1 LLINIKW
8 LFCRELWEKTME
20 IKKHYKLYK
29 DGKNWCAMALA
40 VAAVS
45 AGLVLGN
52 TNVKADTPADNVP
65 VVKTTN
71 PTTGDANA
79 ELASQEKAAQAKD
92 NGNYGYLDAA
102 QVVNNNDLHVSGWQA
117 TNQAAGKDNRY
128 LVAYDST
135 TNTELGRAS
144 VTENVARP
152 DVAKAYPDVVNAKD
166 SGYQATMNN
175 LDWSKVKSVDD
186 QIHIVSRYSDAANGE
201 GNHVDNWSQPINLD
215 KGNYAYLDNFG
226 VKDNQLQ
233 VSGWNA
239 TNKALGK
246 ANHYVIL
253 YDRTAGHEITRVKVE
268 PAVRPDVAK
277 AYSQVINA
285 KDSGFNTAFS
295 LAGIDLNHELQIIS
309 RYSDAANGEGN
320 YVSYW
325 YAPKK
330 FAPANT
336 SNQGSLDSFNLSNGQ
351 LIVSGWHATDYS
363 QVENNHYLILFD
375 NTNKTQVKS
384 IKVTNVA
391 RPDVAKAYP
400 TVATAGQSGFNANF
414 GTVNLTPGHSYSLV
428 SRYST
433 LDGGNGDNGQSKTTD
448 YWFNPV
454 TLDQQASYIDS
465 FTKTDNG
472 YNVKGWM
479 VSDQSINKPNAY
491 LILLN
496 DGSEIDRV
504 HVDLTARPDVAKVYP
519 SIYNSQKSGF
529 DVNFKVDPAKANGTL
544 KVIMRFAGDDANK
557 DFSDQ
562 YSQDYPTNAGNFD
575 NIHVT
580 ASQVTLS
587 GWHASSQAANKPYE
601 WLIVLDNN
609 GQELY
614 RQEITDKGL
623 GRDDVQNVYP
633 YIEGANKSGFQVTMN
648 IPTKMQGHLVR
659 FIHRLTDDKNG
670 NGNFIDLSSNPVLVN
685 LQYNLNENGI
695 NRYILNNHINHAT
708 ITVNHVIP
716 ADTTDVYSETE
727 DGKPNMV
734 VVHETANPND
744 SIWGEIN
751 YEKAHYNNAFVH
763 AFVDGDQI
771 IEISPT
777 DHEAWGAAYPA
788 NGRAVQFEQ
797 VEVYGANNF
806 ARELVNAAYYTAYKM
821 NEYGM
826 VPSLAQ
832 ANGTGTL
839 WSHHNVTQYIA
850 NGKTDHTDPD
860 GYWANRASRYFGTSY
875 TMKDFFELVKYEY
888 SHL

>member
-1 LLINIKW
+1 
-8 LFCRELWEKTME
+8 ME

-52 TNVKADTPADNVP
+52 TNVKADTPTDNVP

-102 QVVNNNDLHVSGWQA
+102 QVVSNNDLHVSGWQA

-135 TNTELGRAS
+135 TNTELGRTS

-268 PAVRPDVAK
+268 PTVRPDVAK

-336 SNQGSLDSFNLSNGQ
+336 SNQGNLDSFNLSNGQ

-414 GTVNLTPGHSYSLV
+414 GPVNLTPGHSYSLV

-433 LDGGNGDNGQSKTTD
+433 LDGGNGDNGQSKITD

-454 TLDQQASYIDS
+454 TLDQQASYVDS

-496 DGSEIDRV
+496 DGQEIARTKV
-504 HVDLTARPDVAKVYP
+504 ELTDRPDVAKVYP

-529 DVNFKVDPAKANGTL
+529 NGEFKVNSAKANGTL
-544 KVIMRFAGDDANK
+544 KVIMRFAGDDANQNY
-557 DFSDQ
+557 SDQ

-580 ASQVTLS
+580 ASQVSLS
-587 GWHASSQAANKPYE
+587 GWHASTQAGNKPYE

-623 GRDDVQNVYP
+623 GRNDVQNVYP
-633 YIEGANKSGFQVTMN
+633 YIEGANKSGFQIVIPTQENMLHKVVKIINRLTDDPAGNGNYIDIVSGPVSILSGAQTEGRKTTTYNDNGQIVAVYNDAEVISQLPELPTGCEITAVTMMLRYAGYDVNKVQLAN
-648 IPTKMQGHLVR
+648 IMPRSNNGDYGFVGNPFSPSGWWIFPTGIAPVVDRFVGHHEIMTGASMQRIQDKLKQGHLVVAWVANV
-659 FIHRLTDDKNG
+659 NG
-670 NGNFIDLSSNPVLVN
+670 FV
-685 LQYNLNENGI
+685 
-695 NRYILNNHINHAT
+695 NHALALT
-708 ITVNHVIP
+708 GYD
-716 ADTTDVYSETE
+716 A
-727 DGKPNMV
+727 GRLF
-734 VVHETANPND
+734 
-744 SIWGEIN
+744 
-751 YEKAHYNNAFVH
+751 YNNPWTGRKESMTYGEFYQHWNADRQR
-763 AFVDGDQI
+763 A
-771 IEISPT
+771 IS
-777 DHEAWGAAYPA
+777 Y
-788 NGRAVQFEQ
+788 
-797 VEVYGANNF
+797 
-806 ARELVNAAYYTAYKM
+806 
-821 NEYGM
+821 
-826 VPSLAQ
+826 
-832 ANGTGTL
+832 
-839 WSHHNVTQYIA
+839 
-850 NGKTDHTDPD
+850 
-860 GYWANRASRYFGTSY
+860 
-875 TMKDFFELVKYEY
+875 
-888 SHL
+888 

>member
-1 LLINIKW
+1 MVSLIVIF
-8 LFCRELWEKTME
+8 LTYREITME

-52 TNVKADTPADNVP
+52 TNVKADTPTDNVP

-92 NGNYGYLDAA
+92 NGNYGYLDSA

-135 TNTELGRAS
+135 TNTELGRTS

-253 YDRTAGHEITRVKVE
+253 YDHTAGHEITRVKVE
-268 PAVRPDVAK
+268 PTVRPDVAK

-309 RYSDAANGEGN
+309 RYSDAANGDGN

-325 YAPKK
+325 YAPQK

-414 GTVNLTPGHSYSLV
+414 GTVNLISGHSYSLV

-454 TLDQQASYIDS
+454 TLDQQASYVDS
-465 FTKTDNG
+465 FTKTDKG

-496 DGSEIDRV
+496 DGQEIARTKV
-504 HVDLTARPDVAKVYP
+504 ELTDRPDVAKVYP

-529 DVNFKVDPAKANGTL
+529 NGEFKVDPTKANGNL
-544 KVIMRFAGDDANK
+544 KVIMQFAGDDANQNY
-557 DFSDQ
+557 SDQ

-587 GWHASSQAANKPYE
+587 GWHASSQTANKPYE

-623 GRDDVQNVYP
+623 GRNDVQNVYP
-633 YIEGANKSGFQVTMN
+633 YIEGANKSGFQIVIPTQENMLHKVVKIINRLTDDPAGNGNYIDIVSGPVSILSGAQTEGRKTTTYNDNGQIVAVYNDAEVISQLPELPTGCEITAVTMMLRYAGYDVNKVQLAN
-648 IPTKMQGHLVR
+648 IMPRSNNGDYGFVGNPFSPSGWWIFPTGIAPVVNRFVGHHEIMTGASMQRIQDKLKQGHLVVAWVANV
-659 FIHRLTDDKNG
+659 NG
-670 NGNFIDLSSNPVLVN
+670 FV
-685 LQYNLNENGI
+685 
-695 NRYILNNHINHAT
+695 NHALALT
-708 ITVNHVIP
+708 GYD
-716 ADTTDVYSETE
+716 ASRLF
-727 DGKPNMV
+727 
-734 VVHETANPND
+734 
-744 SIWGEIN
+744 
-751 YEKAHYNNAFVH
+751 YNNPWTGRKESMTYGEFYQHWNADKQR
-763 AFVDGDQI
+763 A
-771 IEISPT
+771 IS
-777 DHEAWGAAYPA
+777 Y
-788 NGRAVQFEQ
+788 
-797 VEVYGANNF
+797 
-806 ARELVNAAYYTAYKM
+806 
-821 NEYGM
+821 
-826 VPSLAQ
+826 
-832 ANGTGTL
+832 
-839 WSHHNVTQYIA
+839 
-850 NGKTDHTDPD
+850 
-860 GYWANRASRYFGTSY
+860 
-875 TMKDFFELVKYEY
+875 
-888 SHL
+888 

>member
-1 LLINIKW
+1 MVSLIVIF
-8 LFCRELWEKTME
+8 LTYREITME

-29 DGKNWCAMALA
+29 DGKNWCLMALT

-52 TNVKADTPADNVP
+52 TSVNADTTTTITQP
-65 VVKTTN
+65 VNTDSQSSSTTQGKTDQ
-71 PTTGDANA
+71 P
-79 ELASQEKAAQAKD
+79 KD
-92 NGNYGYLDAA
+92 NGNYGHLDSAN
-102 QVVNNNDLHVSGWQA
+102 VVNNNDLNVSGWQA

-135 TNTELGRAS
+135 TKAELGRTP
-144 VTENVARP
+144 VTKNITRS
-152 DVAKAYPDVVNAKD
+152 DVAKAYPNVENAKD
-166 SGYQATMNN
+166 SGYQTIMNN
-175 LDWSKVKSVDD
+175 LDWNKVKSVDD
-186 QIHIVSRYSDAANGE
+186 QIQIVSRYSDAANGE

-226 VKDNQLQ
+226 VKDNQLH

-268 PAVRPDVAK
+268 PTVRPDVAN

-325 YAPKK
+325 YAPQK

-375 NTNKTQVKS
+375 NTNRTQVKS

-414 GTVNLTPGHSYSLV
+414 GPVNLTPGHSYSLV

-454 TLDQQASYIDS
+454 TLDQQATYVDS

-496 DGSEIDRV
+496 DGQEIARTKV
-504 HVDLTARPDVAKVYP
+504 ELTDRPDVAKVYP

-529 DVNFKVDPAKANGTL
+529 NGEFKVDSAKANGTL

-557 DFSDQ
+557 NFSDQ

-580 ASQVTLS
+580 ASQVSLS
-587 GWHASSQAANKPYE
+587 GWHASTQVGNKPYE

-623 GRDDVQNVYP
+623 GRNDVQNVYP
-633 YIEGANKSGFQVTMN
+633 YIEGANKSGFQIVIPTQENMLHKVVKIINRLTDDPAGNGNYIDIVSGPVSILSGAQTEGRKTTTYNDNGQIVAVYNDAEVISQLPELPTGCEITAVTMMLRYAGYDVNKVQLAN
-648 IPTKMQGHLVR
+648 IMPRSNNGDYGFVGNPFSPSGWWIFPTGIAPVVDRFVGHHEIMTGASMQRIQDKLKQGHLVVAWVAN
-659 FIHRLTDDKNG
+659 ING
-670 NGNFIDLSSNPVLVN
+670 FV
-685 LQYNLNENGI
+685 
-695 NRYILNNHINHAT
+695 NHALALT
-708 ITVNHVIP
+708 GYD
-716 ADTTDVYSETE
+716 ASRLF
-727 DGKPNMV
+727 
-734 VVHETANPND
+734 
-744 SIWGEIN
+744 
-751 YEKAHYNNAFVH
+751 YNNPWTGRKESMTYGEFYQHWNADKQR
-763 AFVDGDQI
+763 A
-771 IEISPT
+771 IS
-777 DHEAWGAAYPA
+777 Y
-788 NGRAVQFEQ
+788 
-797 VEVYGANNF
+797 
-806 ARELVNAAYYTAYKM
+806 
-821 NEYGM
+821 
-826 VPSLAQ
+826 
-832 ANGTGTL
+832 
-839 WSHHNVTQYIA
+839 
-850 NGKTDHTDPD
+850 
-860 GYWANRASRYFGTSY
+860 
-875 TMKDFFELVKYEY
+875 
-888 SHL
+888 

>member
-1 LLINIKW
+1 
-8 LFCRELWEKTME
+8 ME

-52 TNVKADTPADNVP
+52 TNVKADTPTDNVP

-135 TNTELGRAS
+135 TSAELGRTS

-152 DVAKAYPDVVNAKD
+152 DIAKAYPDVVNAKD

-233 VSGWNA
+233 VTGWNA

-268 PAVRPDVAK
+268 PTIRLDVAK

-325 YAPKK
+325 YAPQK

-351 LIVSGWHATDYS
+351 LT
-363 QVENNHYLILFD
+363 
-375 NTNKTQVKS
+375 
-384 IKVTNVA
+384 VT
-391 RPDVAKAYP
+391 
-400 TVATAGQSGFNANF
+400 
-414 GTVNLTPGHSYSLV
+414 
-428 SRYST
+428 
-433 LDGGNGDNGQSKTTD
+433 
-448 YWFNPV
+448 
-454 TLDQQASYIDS
+454 
-465 FTKTDNG
+465 
-472 YNVKGWM
+472 
-479 VSDQSINKPNAY
+479 
-491 LILLN
+491 
-496 DGSEIDRV
+496 
-504 HVDLTARPDVAKVYP
+504 
-519 SIYNSQKSGF
+519 
-529 DVNFKVDPAKANGTL
+529 
-544 KVIMRFAGDDANK
+544 
-557 DFSDQ
+557 
-562 YSQDYPTNAGNFD
+562 
-575 NIHVT
+575 
-580 ASQVTLS
+580 
-587 GWHASSQAANKPYE
+587 GWHASTQAGNKPYE

-614 RQEITDKGL
+614 RQEITDKNIS
-623 GRDDVQNVYP
+623 RNDVQNVYP
-633 YIEGANKSGFQVTMN
+633 YIEGANKSGFQIVIPTQENMLHKVVKIINRLTDDPAGNGNYIDIVSGPVSILSGAQTEGRKTTTYNDNGQIVAVYNDAEVISQLPELPTGCEITAVTMMLRYAGYDVNKVQLAN
-648 IPTKMQGHLVR
+648 IMPRSNNGDYGFVDNPFSPSGWWIFPTGIAPVVDRFVGHHEIMTGASMQRIQDKLKQGHLVVAWVANV
-659 FIHRLTDDKNG
+659 NG
-670 NGNFIDLSSNPVLVN
+670 FV
-685 LQYNLNENGI
+685 
-695 NRYILNNHINHAT
+695 NHALALT
-708 ITVNHVIP
+708 GYD
-716 ADTTDVYSETE
+716 A
-727 DGKPNMV
+727 GRLF
-734 VVHETANPND
+734 
-744 SIWGEIN
+744 
-751 YEKAHYNNAFVH
+751 YNNPWTGRKESMTYGEFYQHWNADRQR
-763 AFVDGDQI
+763 A
-771 IEISPT
+771 IS
-777 DHEAWGAAYPA
+777 Y
-788 NGRAVQFEQ
+788 
-797 VEVYGANNF
+797 
-806 ARELVNAAYYTAYKM
+806 
-821 NEYGM
+821 
-826 VPSLAQ
+826 
-832 ANGTGTL
+832 
-839 WSHHNVTQYIA
+839 
-850 NGKTDHTDPD
+850 
-860 GYWANRASRYFGTSY
+860 
-875 TMKDFFELVKYEY
+875 
-888 SHL
+888 

>member
-1 LLINIKW
+1 MLINIKW
-8 LFCRELWEKTME
+8 LFCRELWEITME

-52 TNVKADTPADNVP
+52 TNVKADTPTDNVP

-102 QVVNNNDLHVSGWQA
+102 QVVSNNDLHVSGWQA

-135 TNTELGRAS
+135 TNTELGRTS

-166 SGYQATMNN
+166 SGYQATMDN

-268 PAVRPDVAK
+268 PTVRPDVAK

-336 SNQGSLDSFNLSNGQ
+336 SNQGNLDSFNLSNGQ

-414 GTVNLTPGHSYSLV
+414 GPVNLTPGHSYSLV

-433 LDGGNGDNGQSKTTD
+433 LDGGNGDNGQSKITD

-454 TLDQQASYIDS
+454 TLDQQASYVDS

-496 DGSEIDRV
+496 DGQEIARTKV
-504 HVDLTARPDVAKVYP
+504 ELTDRPDVAKVYP

-529 DVNFKVDPAKANGTL
+529 NGEFKVDPTKVNGTL

-557 DFSDQ
+557 NFSDQ

-580 ASQVTLS
+580 ASQVSLS
-587 GWHASSQAANKPYE
+587 GWHASTQAGNKPYE

-623 GRDDVQNVYP
+623 GRNDVQNVYP
-633 YIEGANKSGFQVTMN
+633 YIEGANKSGFQIVIPTQENMLHKVVKIINRLTDDSAGNGNYIDIVSGPVSILSGAQTEGRKTTTYNDNGQIVAVYNDAEVISQLPELPTGCEITAVTMMLRYAGYDVNKVQLAN
-648 IPTKMQGHLVR
+648 IMPRSNNGDYGFVGNPFSPSGWWIFPTGIAPVVDRFVGHHEIMTGASMQRIQDKLKQGHLVVAWVANV
-659 FIHRLTDDKNG
+659 NG
-670 NGNFIDLSSNPVLVN
+670 FV
-685 LQYNLNENGI
+685 
-695 NRYILNNHINHAT
+695 NHALALT
-708 ITVNHVIP
+708 GYD
-716 ADTTDVYSETE
+716 A
-727 DGKPNMV
+727 GRLF
-734 VVHETANPND
+734 
-744 SIWGEIN
+744 
-751 YEKAHYNNAFVH
+751 YNNPWTGRKESMTYGEFYQHWNADRQR
-763 AFVDGDQI
+763 A
-771 IEISPT
+771 IS
-777 DHEAWGAAYPA
+777 Y
-788 NGRAVQFEQ
+788 
-797 VEVYGANNF
+797 
-806 ARELVNAAYYTAYKM
+806 
-821 NEYGM
+821 
-826 VPSLAQ
+826 
-832 ANGTGTL
+832 
-839 WSHHNVTQYIA
+839 
-850 NGKTDHTDPD
+850 
-860 GYWANRASRYFGTSY
+860 
-875 TMKDFFELVKYEY
+875 
-888 SHL
+888 

>member
-1 LLINIKW
+1 
-8 LFCRELWEKTME
+8 ME

-52 TNVKADTPADNVP
+52 TNVKADTPTDNVP

-71 PTTGDANA
+71 PTTEDVNA
-79 ELASQEKAAQAKD
+79 ELANQEKAAQAKD
-92 NGNYGYLDAA
+92 NGNYGYLDVA

-135 TNTELGRAS
+135 TNTELGRTS

-166 SGYQATMNN
+166 SGYQATMSN

-325 YAPKK
+325 YAPQK

-391 RPDVAKAYP
+391 RPDVVKAYP

-414 GTVNLTPGHSYSLV
+414 GTVNLIPGHSYSLV

-454 TLDQQASYIDS
+454 TLDQQASYVDS
-465 FTKTDNG
+465 FTKTDKG

-496 DGSEIDRV
+496 DGQEIARTKV
-504 HVDLTARPDVAKVYP
+504 ELTDRPDVAKVYP

-529 DVNFKVDPAKANGTL
+529 NGEFMVDPAKANGTL
-544 KVIMRFAGDDANK
+544 KVIMRFAGDDANHNY
-557 DFSDQ
+557 SDQ

-575 NIHVT
+575 NVHVT
-580 ASQVTLS
+580 ASQVSLS
-587 GWHASSQAANKPYE
+587 GWHASTQAGNKPYE

-614 RQEITDKGL
+614 RQQITDKNIT
-623 GRDDVQNVYP
+623 RNDVQNVYP
-633 YIEGANKSGFQVTMN
+633 YIEGANKSGFQIVIPTQENMLHKVVKIINRLTDDPAGNGNYIDIVSGPVSILSGAQTEGRKTTTYNDKGQIVAVYNDAEVISQLPELPTGCEITAVTMMLRYAGYN
-648 IPTKMQGHLVR
+648 VNKIQLANEMPRSNNGDYGFVGNPFSPSGWWIFPTGIAPVVNKYVGHSDIMTGASMERIKDKLNQGHLVVAWVANV
-659 FIHRLTDDKNG
+659 NG
-670 NGNFIDLSSNPVLVN
+670 FV
-685 LQYNLNENGI
+685 
-695 NRYILNNHINHAT
+695 NHALALT
-708 ITVNHVIP
+708 GYD
-716 ADTTDVYSETE
+716 ASRLF
-727 DGKPNMV
+727 
-734 VVHETANPND
+734 
-744 SIWGEIN
+744 
-751 YEKAHYNNAFVH
+751 YNNPWTGRKESMTYGEFYQHWNADKQR
-763 AFVDGDQI
+763 A
-771 IEISPT
+771 IS
-777 DHEAWGAAYPA
+777 Y
-788 NGRAVQFEQ
+788 
-797 VEVYGANNF
+797 
-806 ARELVNAAYYTAYKM
+806 
-821 NEYGM
+821 
-826 VPSLAQ
+826 
-832 ANGTGTL
+832 
-839 WSHHNVTQYIA
+839 
-850 NGKTDHTDPD
+850 
-860 GYWANRASRYFGTSY
+860 
-875 TMKDFFELVKYEY
+875 
-888 SHL
+888 

>member
-1 LLINIKW
+1 
-8 LFCRELWEKTME
+8 ME

-52 TNVKADTPADNVP
+52 TNVKADTPTDNVP

-135 TNTELGRAS
+135 TNTELGRTS
-144 VTENVARP
+144 ITENVARP

-253 YDRTAGHEITRVKVE
+253 YDRTTGHEITRVKVE
-268 PAVRPDVAK
+268 PTVRPDVAK

-325 YAPKK
+325 YAPQK

-336 SNQGSLDSFNLSNGQ
+336 SNQGSLDSFNLSNSQ

-414 GTVNLTPGHSYSLV
+414 GPVKLTPGHSYSLV

-454 TLDQQASYIDS
+454 TLDQQASYVDS

-496 DGSEIDRV
+496 DGQEIARTKV
-504 HVDLTARPDVAKVYP
+504 ELTDRPDVAKVYP

-529 DVNFKVDPAKANGTL
+529 NGEFKVDPAKANGTL
-544 KVIMRFAGDDANK
+544 KVIMRFAGDDANHNY
-557 DFSDQ
+557 SDQ

-575 NIHVT
+575 NVHVT

-623 GRDDVQNVYP
+623 GRSDVQNVYP
-633 YIEGANKSGFQVTMN
+633 YIEGANKSGFQIVIPTQENMLHKVVKIINRLTDDSAGDGNYIDIVSGPVSILSGAQTEGRKTTTYNDNGQIVAVYNDAEVISQLPELPTGCEITAVTMMLRYAGYDVNKVQLAN
-648 IPTKMQGHLVR
+648 IMPRSNNGDYGFVGNPFSPSGWWIFPTGIAPVVDRFVGHHEIMTGASMQRIQDKLKQGHLVVAWVANV
-659 FIHRLTDDKNG
+659 NG
-670 NGNFIDLSSNPVLVN
+670 FV
-685 LQYNLNENGI
+685 
-695 NRYILNNHINHAT
+695 NHALALT
-708 ITVNHVIP
+708 GYD
-716 ADTTDVYSETE
+716 ASRLF
-727 DGKPNMV
+727 
-734 VVHETANPND
+734 
-744 SIWGEIN
+744 
-751 YEKAHYNNAFVH
+751 YNNPWTGRKESMTYGEFYQHWNADKQR
-763 AFVDGDQI
+763 A
-771 IEISPT
+771 IS
-777 DHEAWGAAYPA
+777 Y
-788 NGRAVQFEQ
+788 
-797 VEVYGANNF
+797 
-806 ARELVNAAYYTAYKM
+806 
-821 NEYGM
+821 
-826 VPSLAQ
+826 
-832 ANGTGTL
+832 
-839 WSHHNVTQYIA
+839 
-850 NGKTDHTDPD
+850 
-860 GYWANRASRYFGTSY
+860 
-875 TMKDFFELVKYEY
+875 
-888 SHL
+888 

>member
-1 LLINIKW
+1 
-8 LFCRELWEKTME
+8 ME

-52 TNVKADTPADNVP
+52 TNVKADTPTDNVP

-135 TNTELGRAS
+135 TNTELGRTS

-175 LDWSKVKSVDD
+175 LDWSKVKTVDD

-215 KGNYAYLDNFG
+215 RENYAYLDNFG

-268 PAVRPDVAK
+268 PTVRPDVAK

-309 RYSDAANGEGN
+309 RYSDAATGEGN

-336 SNQGSLDSFNLSNGQ
+336 SNQGNLDSFNLSNGQ

-414 GTVNLTPGHSYSLV
+414 GPVNLTPGHSYSLV

-454 TLDQQASYIDS
+454 TLDQQASYVDS

-479 VSDQSINKPNAY
+479 ISDQSINKPNAY

-496 DGSEIDRV
+496 DGQEIARTKV
-504 HVDLTARPDVAKVYP
+504 ELTDRPDVAKVYP

-529 DVNFKVDPAKANGTL
+529 NGEFKVDPAKANGTL

-557 DFSDQ
+557 NFSDQ

-580 ASQVTLS
+580 ASQVSLS
-587 GWHASSQAANKPYE
+587 GWHASTQAGNKPYE

-614 RQEITDKGL
+614 RQEITDKNIS
-623 GRDDVQNVYP
+623 RNDVQNVYP
-633 YIEGANKSGFQVTMN
+633 YIEGANKSGFQIVIPTQENMLHKVVKIINRLTDDPAGNGNYIDIVSGPVSILSGAQTEGRKTTTYNDNGQIVAVYNDAEVISQLPELPTGCEITAVTMMLRYAGYDVNKVQLAN
-648 IPTKMQGHLVR
+648 IMPRSNNGDYGFVGNPFSPSGWWIFPTGIAPVVDRFVGHHEIMTGASMQRIQDKLKQGHLVVAWVANV
-659 FIHRLTDDKNG
+659 NG
-670 NGNFIDLSSNPVLVN
+670 FV
-685 LQYNLNENGI
+685 
-695 NRYILNNHINHAT
+695 NHALALT
-708 ITVNHVIP
+708 GYDAGRLFYNNPWTGRKESM
-716 ADTTDVYSETE
+716 TYSEFYQ
-727 DGKPNMV
+727 
-734 VVHETANPND
+734 H
-744 SIWGEIN
+744 W
-751 YEKAHYNNAFVH
+751 NADRQR
-763 AFVDGDQI
+763 A
-771 IEISPT
+771 IS
-777 DHEAWGAAYPA
+777 Y
-788 NGRAVQFEQ
+788 
-797 VEVYGANNF
+797 
-806 ARELVNAAYYTAYKM
+806 
-821 NEYGM
+821 
-826 VPSLAQ
+826 
-832 ANGTGTL
+832 
-839 WSHHNVTQYIA
+839 
-850 NGKTDHTDPD
+850 
-860 GYWANRASRYFGTSY
+860 
-875 TMKDFFELVKYEY
+875 
-888 SHL
+888 

>member
-1 LLINIKW
+1 MVSLIVIF
-8 LFCRELWEKTME
+8 LTYREITME

-52 TNVKADTPADNVP
+52 TNVKADTPTDNVP

-135 TNTELGRAS
+135 TSAELGRTS

-152 DVAKAYPDVVNAKD
+152 DIAKAYPDVVNAKD

-233 VSGWNA
+233 VTGWNA

-268 PAVRPDVAK
+268 PTIRLDVAK

-325 YAPKK
+325 YAPQK

-351 LIVSGWHATDYS
+351 LTVTGWHATDYS

-391 RPDVAKAYP
+391 RPDVARAYP

-414 GTVNLTPGHSYSLV
+414 GPVNLIPGHSYSLV

-454 TLDQQASYIDS
+454 TLDQQATYVDS
-465 FTKTDNG
+465 FTKTDKG

-496 DGSEIDRV
+496 DGQEIARTKV
-504 HVDLTARPDVAKVYP
+504 ELTDRPDVAKVYP

-529 DVNFKVDPAKANGTL
+529 NGEFKVDSAKANGTL

-557 DFSDQ
+557 NFSDQ

-580 ASQVTLS
+580 ASQVSLS
-587 GWHASSQAANKPYE
+587 GWHASTQAGNKPYE

-614 RQEITDKGL
+614 RQEITDKNIS
-623 GRDDVQNVYP
+623 RNDVQNVYP
-633 YIEGANKSGFQVTMN
+633 YIEGANKSGFQIVIPTQENMLHKVVKIINRLTDDPAGNGNYIDIVSGPVSILSGAQTEGRKTTTYNDNGQIVAVYNDAEVISQLPELPTGCEITAVTMMLRYAGYDVNKVQLAN
-648 IPTKMQGHLVR
+648 IMPRSNNGDYGFVGNPFSPSGWWIFPTGIAPVVDRFVGHHEIMTGASMQRIQDKLKQGHLVVAWVANV
-659 FIHRLTDDKNG
+659 NG
-670 NGNFIDLSSNPVLVN
+670 FV
-685 LQYNLNENGI
+685 
-695 NRYILNNHINHAT
+695 NHALALT
-708 ITVNHVIP
+708 GYD
-716 ADTTDVYSETE
+716 A
-727 DGKPNMV
+727 GRLF
-734 VVHETANPND
+734 
-744 SIWGEIN
+744 
-751 YEKAHYNNAFVH
+751 YNNPWTGRKESMTYGEFYQHWNADRQR
-763 AFVDGDQI
+763 A
-771 IEISPT
+771 IS
-777 DHEAWGAAYPA
+777 Y
-788 NGRAVQFEQ
+788 
-797 VEVYGANNF
+797 
-806 ARELVNAAYYTAYKM
+806 
-821 NEYGM
+821 
-826 VPSLAQ
+826 
-832 ANGTGTL
+832 
-839 WSHHNVTQYIA
+839 
-850 NGKTDHTDPD
+850 
-860 GYWANRASRYFGTSY
+860 
-875 TMKDFFELVKYEY
+875 
-888 SHL
+888 

>member
-1 LLINIKW
+1 
-8 LFCRELWEKTME
+8 ME

-52 TNVKADTPADNVP
+52 TNVKADTLADNVP

-79 ELASQEKAAQAKD
+79 ELASQEKTAQAKD

-135 TNTELGRAS
+135 TSAELGRTS

-268 PAVRPDVAK
+268 PTVRPDVAK

-325 YAPKK
+325 YAPQK

-336 SNQGSLDSFNLSNGQ
+336 SNQGNLDSFNLSNGQ

-391 RPDVAKAYP
+391 RPDVARAYP

-414 GTVNLTPGHSYSLV
+414 GPVNLIPGHSYSLV

-454 TLDQQASYIDS
+454 TLDQQATYVDS
-465 FTKTDNG
+465 FTKTDKG

-496 DGSEIDRV
+496 DGQEIARTKV
-504 HVDLTARPDVAKVYP
+504 ELTDRPDVAKVYP

-529 DVNFKVDPAKANGTL
+529 NGEFKVDSAKANGTL

-557 DFSDQ
+557 NFSDQ

-580 ASQVTLS
+580 ASQVSLS
-587 GWHASSQAANKPYE
+587 GWHASTQAGNKPYE

-614 RQEITDKGL
+614 RQEITDKNIS
-623 GRDDVQNVYP
+623 RNDVQNVYP
-633 YIEGANKSGFQVTMN
+633 YIEGANKSGFQIVIPTQENMLHKVVKIINRLTDDPAGNGNYIDIVSGPVSILSGAQTEGRKTTTYNDNGQIVAVYNDAEVISQLPELPTGCEITAVTMMLRYAGYDVNKVQLAN
-648 IPTKMQGHLVR
+648 IMPRSNNGDYGFVGNPFSPSGWWIFPTGIAPVVDRFVGHHEIMTGASMQRIQDKLKQGHLVVAWVANV
-659 FIHRLTDDKNG
+659 NG
-670 NGNFIDLSSNPVLVN
+670 FV
-685 LQYNLNENGI
+685 
-695 NRYILNNHINHAT
+695 NHALALT
-708 ITVNHVIP
+708 GYD
-716 ADTTDVYSETE
+716 A
-727 DGKPNMV
+727 GRLF
-734 VVHETANPND
+734 
-744 SIWGEIN
+744 
-751 YEKAHYNNAFVH
+751 YNNPWTGRKESMTYGEFYQHWNADRQR
-763 AFVDGDQI
+763 A
-771 IEISPT
+771 IS
-777 DHEAWGAAYPA
+777 Y
-788 NGRAVQFEQ
+788 
-797 VEVYGANNF
+797 
-806 ARELVNAAYYTAYKM
+806 
-821 NEYGM
+821 
-826 VPSLAQ
+826 
-832 ANGTGTL
+832 
-839 WSHHNVTQYIA
+839 
-850 NGKTDHTDPD
+850 
-860 GYWANRASRYFGTSY
+860 
-875 TMKDFFELVKYEY
+875 
-888 SHL
+888 

>member
-1 LLINIKW
+1 
-8 LFCRELWEKTME
+8 ME

-52 TNVKADTPADNVP
+52 TNVKADTVDATAP
-65 VVKTTN
+65 VAQLTALTTESSQEN
-71 PTTGDANA
+71 LAN
-79 ELASQEKAAQAKD
+79 QEKAAQAKD

-135 TNTELGRAS
+135 TNTELGRTQ

-166 SGYQATMNN
+166 SGYQATMNS

-186 QIHIVSRYSDAANGE
+186 QIHVVSRYSDAVNGE
-201 GNHVDNWSQPINLD
+201 GDHVDNWSQPINLD
-215 KGNYAYLDNFG
+215 KGNYAYLDNFD

-246 ANHYVIL
+246 TNHYVIL

-268 PAVRPDVAK
+268 PTARPDVAK

-285 KDSGFNTAFS
+285 KDSGFSTAFS
-295 LAGIDLNHELQIIS
+295 LAGIDLTHELQIIS

-351 LIVSGWHATDYS
+351 LTVTGWHATDYS
-363 QVENNHYLILFD
+363 QIENNHYLILFD

-391 RPDVAKAYP
+391 RPDVAKVYP

-428 SRYST
+428 SRYSS
-433 LDGGNGDNGQSKTTD
+433 LDSGNGDNGQSKTTD

-454 TLDQQASYIDS
+454 TLDQQASYVDS
-465 FTKTDNG
+465 FTKTNNG

-504 HVDLTARPDVAKVYP
+504 HVDLTDRLDVAKVYP

-544 KVIMRFAGDDANK
+544 KVIMRFAGDDANQNY
-557 DFSDQ
+557 SDQ
-562 YSQDYPTNAGNFD
+562 YSQDYPTNAGSFD

-580 ASQVTLS
+580 ANQVSLS

-614 RQEITDKGL
+614 RQEITNKGL
-623 GRDDVQNVYP
+623 GRNDVQNVYP
-633 YIEGANKSGFQVTMN
+633 YIEGANKSGFQIVIPTQENMLHKVVKIINRLTDDPAGNGNYIDIVSGPVSILSGVQSEGRKTTTYNDNGQIVAVYNDAEVISQLPELPTGCEITAVTMMLQYAGYNVNKVQLAN
-648 IPTKMQGHLVR
+648 IMPRSNNGDYGFVGNPFSPSGWWIFPTGIAPVVDRFVGHHEIMTGASMQRIQDKLKQGHLVVAWVANV
-659 FIHRLTDDKNG
+659 NG
-670 NGNFIDLSSNPVLVN
+670 FV
-685 LQYNLNENGI
+685 
-695 NRYILNNHINHAT
+695 NHALALT
-708 ITVNHVIP
+708 GYD
-716 ADTTDVYSETE
+716 A
-727 DGKPNMV
+727 GRLF
-734 VVHETANPND
+734 
-744 SIWGEIN
+744 
-751 YEKAHYNNAFVH
+751 YNNPWTGRKESMTYGEFYQHWNADKQR
-763 AFVDGDQI
+763 A
-771 IEISPT
+771 IS
-777 DHEAWGAAYPA
+777 Y
-788 NGRAVQFEQ
+788 
-797 VEVYGANNF
+797 
-806 ARELVNAAYYTAYKM
+806 
-821 NEYGM
+821 
-826 VPSLAQ
+826 
-832 ANGTGTL
+832 
-839 WSHHNVTQYIA
+839 
-850 NGKTDHTDPD
+850 
-860 GYWANRASRYFGTSY
+860 
-875 TMKDFFELVKYEY
+875 
-888 SHL
+888 

>member
-1 LLINIKW
+1 
-8 LFCRELWEKTME
+8 ME

-40 VAAVS
+40 VTAVS

-52 TNVKADTPADNVP
+52 TNVKADTPTDNVP

-102 QVVNNNDLHVSGWQA
+102 QVVNNNDLQVSGWQA

-135 TNTELGRAS
+135 TNTELGRTP

-152 DVAKAYPDVVNAKD
+152 DVAKAYPEVVNVKD

-215 KGNYAYLDNFG
+215 KGNYAYLDSFG

-246 ANHYVIL
+246 KYHYVIL
-253 YDRTAGHEITRVKVE
+253 YDRTAGHEITRTKIE
-268 PAVRPDVAK
+268 PIARPDVARG
-277 AYSQVINA
+277 YSQVINA
-285 KDSGFNTAFS
+285 KNSGFNTAFS

-309 RYSDAANGEGN
+309 RYSDDANGEGN

-330 FAPANT
+330 LAPANT
-336 SNQGSLDSFNLSNGQ
+336 SNQGSLDSFNISNGQ
-351 LIVSGWHATDYS
+351 LTVTGWHATDYS

-384 IKVTNVA
+384 IKITNVA

-414 GTVNLTPGHSYSLV
+414 GTVNLTPGHNYSIV

-448 YWFNPV
+448 YWFAPV
-454 TLDQQASYIDS
+454 TLNQQASYVDS

-496 DGSEIDRV
+496 DGQEIARTKV
-504 HVDLTARPDVAKVYP
+504 ELTDRPDVAKVYP

-529 DVNFKVDPAKANGTL
+529 NGEFKVDPAKANGTL

-557 DFSDQ
+557 NFSDQ

-580 ASQVTLS
+580 ASQVSLS
-587 GWHASSQAANKPYE
+587 GWHASTQAGNKPYE

-614 RQEITDKGL
+614 RQEITGKGL
-623 GRDDVQNVYP
+623 GRNDIQNVYP
-633 YIEGANKSGFQVTMN
+633 YIEGANKSGFQIVIPTQENMLHKVVKIINRLTDDPAGNGNYIDIVSRPISILSGAQTEGRKTTIYNDNGQIVAVYNDAEVISQLPELPTGCEITAVTMMLRYAGYDVNKVQLAN
-648 IPTKMQGHLVR
+648 IMPRSNNGDYGFVGNPFSLSGWWIFPTGIAPVVDRFVGHHEIMTGTSMQRIQDKLKQGHLVVAWVANV
-659 FIHRLTDDKNG
+659 NG
-670 NGNFIDLSSNPVLVN
+670 FV
-685 LQYNLNENGI
+685 
-695 NRYILNNHINHAT
+695 NHALALT
-708 ITVNHVIP
+708 GYD
-716 ADTTDVYSETE
+716 ASRLF
-727 DGKPNMV
+727 
-734 VVHETANPND
+734 
-744 SIWGEIN
+744 
-751 YEKAHYNNAFVH
+751 YNNPWTGRKESMTYGEFYQHWNADRQR
-763 AFVDGDQI
+763 A
-771 IEISPT
+771 IS
-777 DHEAWGAAYPA
+777 Y
-788 NGRAVQFEQ
+788 
-797 VEVYGANNF
+797 
-806 ARELVNAAYYTAYKM
+806 
-821 NEYGM
+821 
-826 VPSLAQ
+826 
-832 ANGTGTL
+832 
-839 WSHHNVTQYIA
+839 
-850 NGKTDHTDPD
+850 
-860 GYWANRASRYFGTSY
+860 
-875 TMKDFFELVKYEY
+875 
-888 SHL
+888 

>member
-1 LLINIKW
+1 MLINIKW
-8 LFCRELWEKTME
+8 LFCRELWEITME

-52 TNVKADTPADNVP
+52 TNVKADTLADNVP

-79 ELASQEKAAQAKD
+79 ELASQEKTAQAKD

-135 TNTELGRAS
+135 TSAELGRTS

-268 PAVRPDVAK
+268 PTVRPDVAK

-325 YAPKK
+325 YAPQK

-336 SNQGSLDSFNLSNGQ
+336 SNQGNLDSFNLSNGQ

-414 GTVNLTPGHSYSLV
+414 GPVNLIPGHSYSLV

-454 TLDQQASYIDS
+454 TLDQQATYVDS
-465 FTKTDNG
+465 FTKTDKG

-496 DGSEIDRV
+496 DGQEIARTKV
-504 HVDLTARPDVAKVYP
+504 ELTDRPDVAKVYP

-529 DVNFKVDPAKANGTL
+529 NGEFKVDPAKANGTL

-557 DFSDQ
+557 NFSDQ

-623 GRDDVQNVYP
+623 GRNDVQNVYP
-633 YIEGANKSGFQVTMN
+633 YIEGANKSGFQIVIPTQENMLHKVVKIINRLTDDPAGNGNYIDIVSGPVSILSGAQTEGRKTTTYNDNGQIVAVYNDAEVISQLPELPTGCEITAVTMMLRYAGYDVNKVQLAN
-648 IPTKMQGHLVR
+648 IMPRSNNGDYGFVGNPFSPSGWWIFPTGIAPVVDRFVGHHEIMTGASMQRIQDKLKQGHLVVAWVANV
-659 FIHRLTDDKNG
+659 NG
-670 NGNFIDLSSNPVLVN
+670 FV
-685 LQYNLNENGI
+685 
-695 NRYILNNHINHAT
+695 NHALALT
-708 ITVNHVIP
+708 GYD
-716 ADTTDVYSETE
+716 A
-727 DGKPNMV
+727 GRLF
-734 VVHETANPND
+734 
-744 SIWGEIN
+744 
-751 YEKAHYNNAFVH
+751 YNNPWTGRKESMTYGEFYQHWNADRQR
-763 AFVDGDQI
+763 A
-771 IEISPT
+771 IS
-777 DHEAWGAAYPA
+777 Y
-788 NGRAVQFEQ
+788 
-797 VEVYGANNF
+797 
-806 ARELVNAAYYTAYKM
+806 
-821 NEYGM
+821 
-826 VPSLAQ
+826 
-832 ANGTGTL
+832 
-839 WSHHNVTQYIA
+839 
-850 NGKTDHTDPD
+850 
-860 GYWANRASRYFGTSY
+860 
-875 TMKDFFELVKYEY
+875 
-888 SHL
+888 

>member
-1 LLINIKW
+1 
-8 LFCRELWEKTME
+8 ME

-52 TNVKADTPADNVP
+52 TNVKADTPTDNVP

-135 TNTELGRAS
+135 TNTELGRTS

-166 SGYQATMNN
+166 SGYQATMDN

-268 PAVRPDVAK
+268 PTVRPDVAK

-325 YAPKK
+325 YAPQK

-414 GTVNLTPGHSYSLV
+414 GPVNLTPGHSYSLV

-433 LDGGNGDNGQSKTTD
+433 LDGGNGDNGQSKITD

-454 TLDQQASYIDS
+454 TLDQQASYVDS

-496 DGSEIDRV
+496 DGQEIARTKV
-504 HVDLTARPDVAKVYP
+504 ELTDRPDVAKVYP

-529 DVNFKVDPAKANGTL
+529 NGEFKVDPTKVNGTL

-557 DFSDQ
+557 NFSDQ

-580 ASQVTLS
+580 ASQVSLS
-587 GWHASSQAANKPYE
+587 GWHASTQAGNKPYE

-623 GRDDVQNVYP
+623 GRNDVQNVYP
-633 YIEGANKSGFQVTMN
+633 YIEGANKSGFQIVIPTQENMLHKVVKIINRLTDDSAGNGNYIDIVSGPVSILSGAQTEGRKTTTYNDNGQIVAVYNDAEVISQLPELPTGCEITAVTMMLRYAGYDVNKVQLAN
-648 IPTKMQGHLVR
+648 IMPRSNNGDYGFVGNPFSPSGWWIFPTGIAPVVDRFVGHHEIMTGASMQRIQDKLKQGHLVVAWVANV
-659 FIHRLTDDKNG
+659 NG
-670 NGNFIDLSSNPVLVN
+670 FV
-685 LQYNLNENGI
+685 
-695 NRYILNNHINHAT
+695 NHALALT
-708 ITVNHVIP
+708 GYD
-716 ADTTDVYSETE
+716 A
-727 DGKPNMV
+727 GRLF
-734 VVHETANPND
+734 
-744 SIWGEIN
+744 
-751 YEKAHYNNAFVH
+751 YNNPWTGRKESMTYGEFYQHWNADRQR
-763 AFVDGDQI
+763 A
-771 IEISPT
+771 IS
-777 DHEAWGAAYPA
+777 Y
-788 NGRAVQFEQ
+788 
-797 VEVYGANNF
+797 
-806 ARELVNAAYYTAYKM
+806 
-821 NEYGM
+821 
-826 VPSLAQ
+826 
-832 ANGTGTL
+832 
-839 WSHHNVTQYIA
+839 
-850 NGKTDHTDPD
+850 
-860 GYWANRASRYFGTSY
+860 
-875 TMKDFFELVKYEY
+875 
-888 SHL
+888 

>member
-1 LLINIKW
+1 
-8 LFCRELWEKTME
+8 ME

-102 QVVNNNDLHVSGWQA
+102 QVLNNNDSHVSGWQA

-135 TNTELGRAS
+135 TNTELGRTS

-268 PAVRPDVAK
+268 PTVRPDVAK

-309 RYSDAANGEGN
+309 RYSDAANDEGN

-330 FAPANT
+330 FASANT
-336 SNQGSLDSFNLSNGQ
+336 SNQGNLDSFNLSNGQ

-375 NTNKTQVKS
+375 NTNK
-384 IKVTNVA
+384 
-391 RPDVAKAYP
+391 
-400 TVATAGQSGFNANF
+400 
-414 GTVNLTPGHSYSLV
+414 
-428 SRYST
+428 
-433 LDGGNGDNGQSKTTD
+433 
-448 YWFNPV
+448 
-454 TLDQQASYIDS
+454 
-465 FTKTDNG
+465 
-472 YNVKGWM
+472 
-479 VSDQSINKPNAY
+479 
-491 LILLN
+491 
-496 DGSEIDRV
+496 
-504 HVDLTARPDVAKVYP
+504 
-519 SIYNSQKSGF
+519 
-529 DVNFKVDPAKANGTL
+529 
-544 KVIMRFAGDDANK
+544 
-557 DFSDQ
+557 
-562 YSQDYPTNAGNFD
+562 
-575 NIHVT
+575 
-580 ASQVTLS
+580 
-587 GWHASSQAANKPYE
+587 
-601 WLIVLDNN
+601 
-609 GQELY
+609 
-614 RQEITDKGL
+614 
-623 GRDDVQNVYP
+623 
-633 YIEGANKSGFQVTMN
+633 
-648 IPTKMQGHLVR
+648 
-659 FIHRLTDDKNG
+659 
-670 NGNFIDLSSNPVLVN
+670 
-685 LQYNLNENGI
+685 
-695 NRYILNNHINHAT
+695 
-708 ITVNHVIP
+708 
-716 ADTTDVYSETE
+716 
-727 DGKPNMV
+727 
-734 VVHETANPND
+734 
-744 SIWGEIN
+744 
-751 YEKAHYNNAFVH
+751 
-763 AFVDGDQI
+763 
-771 IEISPT
+771 
-777 DHEAWGAAYPA
+777 
-788 NGRAVQFEQ
+788 
-797 VEVYGANNF
+797 
-806 ARELVNAAYYTAYKM
+806 
-821 NEYGM
+821 
-826 VPSLAQ
+826 
-832 ANGTGTL
+832 
-839 WSHHNVTQYIA
+839 
-850 NGKTDHTDPD
+850 
-860 GYWANRASRYFGTSY
+860 
-875 TMKDFFELVKYEY
+875 
-888 SHL
+888 

>member
-1 LLINIKW
+1 
-8 LFCRELWEKTME
+8 ME

-40 VAAVS
+40 VTAVS
-45 AGLVLGN
+45 AGLVLEN
-52 TNVKADTPADNVP
+52 TNVKADTPTDNVP

-117 TNQAAGKDNRY
+117 TNQAAGKENRY

-135 TNTELGRAS
+135 TNTELGRTS
-144 VTENVARP
+144 ITENVARP

-226 VKDNQLQ
+226 VKDNQLH

-268 PAVRPDVAK
+268 PTVRPDVAN

-325 YAPKK
+325 YAPQK

-375 NTNKTQVKS
+375 NTNRTQVKS

-414 GTVNLTPGHSYSLV
+414 GPVNLTPGHSYSLV

-454 TLDQQASYIDS
+454 TLDQQATYVDS

-496 DGSEIDRV
+496 DGQEIARTKV
-504 HVDLTARPDVAKVYP
+504 ELTDRPDVAKVYP

-529 DVNFKVDPAKANGTL
+529 NGEFKVDSAKANGTL

-557 DFSDQ
+557 NFSDQ

-580 ASQVTLS
+580 ASQVSLS
-587 GWHASSQAANKPYE
+587 GWHASTQVGNKPYE

-623 GRDDVQNVYP
+623 GRNDVQNVYP
-633 YIEGANKSGFQVTMN
+633 YIEGANKSGFQIVIPTQENMLHKVVKIINRLTDDPAGNGNYIDIVSGPVSILSGAQTEGRKTTTYNDNGQIVAVYNDAEVISQLPELPTGCEITAVTMMLRYAGYDVNKVQLAN
-648 IPTKMQGHLVR
+648 IMPRSNNGDYGFVGNPFSPSGWWIFPTGIAPVVDRFVGHHEIMTGASMQRIQDKLKQGHLVVAWVAN
-659 FIHRLTDDKNG
+659 ING
-670 NGNFIDLSSNPVLVN
+670 FV
-685 LQYNLNENGI
+685 
-695 NRYILNNHINHAT
+695 NHALALT
-708 ITVNHVIP
+708 GYD
-716 ADTTDVYSETE
+716 ASRLF
-727 DGKPNMV
+727 
-734 VVHETANPND
+734 
-744 SIWGEIN
+744 
-751 YEKAHYNNAFVH
+751 YNNPWTGRKESMTYGEFYQHWNADKQR
-763 AFVDGDQI
+763 A
-771 IEISPT
+771 IS
-777 DHEAWGAAYPA
+777 Y
-788 NGRAVQFEQ
+788 
-797 VEVYGANNF
+797 
-806 ARELVNAAYYTAYKM
+806 
-821 NEYGM
+821 
-826 VPSLAQ
+826 
-832 ANGTGTL
+832 
-839 WSHHNVTQYIA
+839 
-850 NGKTDHTDPD
+850 
-860 GYWANRASRYFGTSY
+860 
-875 TMKDFFELVKYEY
+875 
-888 SHL
+888 

>member
-1 LLINIKW
+1 
-8 LFCRELWEKTME
+8 ME

-29 DGKNWCAMALA
+29 NGKQWCCMALA

-52 TNVKADTPADNVP
+52 MNVKADTPTDNVP

-92 NGNYGYLDAA
+92 NGNYGYLDSA

-135 TNTELGRAS
+135 TNTELGRTS

-253 YDRTAGHEITRVKVE
+253 YDHTAGHEITRVKVE
-268 PAVRPDVAK
+268 PTVRPDVAK

-309 RYSDAANGEGN
+309 RYSDAANGDGN

-325 YAPKK
+325 YAPQK

-414 GTVNLTPGHSYSLV
+414 GTVNLISGHSYSLV

-454 TLDQQASYIDS
+454 TLDQQASYVDS
-465 FTKTDNG
+465 FTKTDKG

-496 DGSEIDRV
+496 DGQEIARTKV
-504 HVDLTARPDVAKVYP
+504 ELTDRPDVAKVYP

-529 DVNFKVDPAKANGTL
+529 NGEFKVDPTKANGTL
-544 KVIMRFAGDDANK
+544 KVIMQFAGDDA
-557 DFSDQ
+557 
-562 YSQDYPTNAGNFD
+562 
-575 NIHVT
+575 
-580 ASQVTLS
+580 
-587 GWHASSQAANKPYE
+587 
-601 WLIVLDNN
+601 
-609 GQELY
+609 
-614 RQEITDKGL
+614 
-623 GRDDVQNVYP
+623 
-633 YIEGANKSGFQVTMN
+633 
-648 IPTKMQGHLVR
+648 
-659 FIHRLTDDKNG
+659 
-670 NGNFIDLSSNPVLVN
+670 
-685 LQYNLNENGI
+685 
-695 NRYILNNHINHAT
+695 
-708 ITVNHVIP
+708 
-716 ADTTDVYSETE
+716 
-727 DGKPNMV
+727 
-734 VVHETANPND
+734 
-744 SIWGEIN
+744 
-751 YEKAHYNNAFVH
+751 
-763 AFVDGDQI
+763 
-771 IEISPT
+771 
-777 DHEAWGAAYPA
+777 
-788 NGRAVQFEQ
+788 
-797 VEVYGANNF
+797 
-806 ARELVNAAYYTAYKM
+806 
-821 NEYGM
+821 
-826 VPSLAQ
+826 
-832 ANGTGTL
+832 
-839 WSHHNVTQYIA
+839 
-850 NGKTDHTDPD
+850 
-860 GYWANRASRYFGTSY
+860 
-875 TMKDFFELVKYEY
+875 
-888 SHL
+888 

>member
-1 LLINIKW
+1 
-8 LFCRELWEKTME
+8 ME

-29 DGKNWCAMALA
+29 NGKNWCAMALA

-52 TNVKADTPADNVP
+52 MNVKADTPTDNVP

-92 NGNYGYLDAA
+92 NGNYGYLDSA

-135 TNTELGRAS
+135 TNTELGRTS

-268 PAVRPDVAK
+268 PTVRPDVAK

-309 RYSDAANGEGN
+309 RYSDAANGDGN

-325 YAPKK
+325 YAPQK

-414 GTVNLTPGHSYSLV
+414 GTVNLISGHSYSLV

-454 TLDQQASYIDS
+454 TLDQQASYVDS
-465 FTKTDNG
+465 FTKTDKG

-496 DGSEIDRV
+496 DGQEIARTKV
-504 HVDLTARPDVAKVYP
+504 ELTDRPDVAKVYP

-529 DVNFKVDPAKANGTL
+529 NGEFKVDPTKANGNL
-544 KVIMRFAGDDANK
+544 KVIMQFAGDDANQNY
-557 DFSDQ
+557 SDQ

-587 GWHASSQAANKPYE
+587 GWHASSQTANKPYE

-623 GRDDVQNVYP
+623 GRNDVQNVYP
-633 YIEGANKSGFQVTMN
+633 YIEGANKSGFQIVIPTQENMLHKVVKIINRLTDDPAGNGNYIDIVSGPVSILSGAQTEGRKTTTYNDNGQIVAVYNDAEVISQLPELPTGCEITAVTMMLRYAGYDVNKVQLAN
-648 IPTKMQGHLVR
+648 IMPRSNNGDYGFVGNPFSPSGWWIFPTGIAPVVNRFVGHHEIMTGASMQRIQDKLKQGHLVVAWVANV
-659 FIHRLTDDKNG
+659 NG
-670 NGNFIDLSSNPVLVN
+670 FV
-685 LQYNLNENGI
+685 
-695 NRYILNNHINHAT
+695 NHALALT
-708 ITVNHVIP
+708 GYD
-716 ADTTDVYSETE
+716 ASRLF
-727 DGKPNMV
+727 
-734 VVHETANPND
+734 
-744 SIWGEIN
+744 
-751 YEKAHYNNAFVH
+751 YNNPWTGRKESMTYGEFYQHWNADKQR
-763 AFVDGDQI
+763 A
-771 IEISPT
+771 IS
-777 DHEAWGAAYPA
+777 Y
-788 NGRAVQFEQ
+788 
-797 VEVYGANNF
+797 
-806 ARELVNAAYYTAYKM
+806 
-821 NEYGM
+821 
-826 VPSLAQ
+826 
-832 ANGTGTL
+832 
-839 WSHHNVTQYIA
+839 
-850 NGKTDHTDPD
+850 
-860 GYWANRASRYFGTSY
+860 
-875 TMKDFFELVKYEY
+875 
-888 SHL
+888 

>member
-1 LLINIKW
+1 MIFVVSLIVIF
-8 LFCRELWEKTME
+8 LTYREITME

-52 TNVKADTPADNVP
+52 TNVKADTPTDNVP

-135 TNTELGRAS
+135 TNTELGRTS
-144 VTENVARP
+144 ITENVARP

-201 GNHVDNWSQPINLD
+201 GNHVDNWSQPITLD

-253 YDRTAGHEITRVKVE
+253 YDRTTGHEITRVKVE
-268 PAVRPDVAK
+268 PTVRPDVAK

-325 YAPKK
+325 YAPQK

-336 SNQGSLDSFNLSNGQ
+336 SNQGSLDSFNLSNSQ

-414 GTVNLTPGHSYSLV
+414 GPVKLTPGHSYSLV

-454 TLDQQASYIDS
+454 TLDQQASYVDS

-496 DGSEIDRV
+496 DGQKIARTKVE
-504 HVDLTARPDVAKVYP
+504 LTDRPDVAKVYP

-529 DVNFKVDPAKANGTL
+529 NGEFKVDPAKANGTL

-580 ASQVTLS
+580 ASQVSLS
-587 GWHASSQAANKPYE
+587 GWHASTQAGNKPYE

-623 GRDDVQNVYP
+623 GRNDVQNVYP
-633 YIEGANKSGFQVTMN
+633 YIEGANKSGFQIMIPTQENMLHKVVKIINRLTDDLAGNGNYIDIVSGPVSILSGAQTEGRKSTTYNDNGQIVAVYNDAEVISQLPELPTGCEITAVTMMLRYAGYDVNKVQLAN
-648 IPTKMQGHLVR
+648 IMPRSNNGDYGFVGNPFSPSGWWIFPTGIAPVVDRFVGHHEIMTGASMQRIQDKLKQGHLVVAWVANV
-659 FIHRLTDDKNG
+659 NG
-670 NGNFIDLSSNPVLVN
+670 FV
-685 LQYNLNENGI
+685 
-695 NRYILNNHINHAT
+695 NHALALT
-708 ITVNHVIP
+708 GYD
-716 ADTTDVYSETE
+716 ADRLFYNNPWTGRKESMTYSEFYQ
-727 DGKPNMV
+727 
-734 VVHETANPND
+734 H
-744 SIWGEIN
+744 W
-751 YEKAHYNNAFVH
+751 NADRQR
-763 AFVDGDQI
+763 A
-771 IEISPT
+771 IS
-777 DHEAWGAAYPA
+777 Y
-788 NGRAVQFEQ
+788 
-797 VEVYGANNF
+797 
-806 ARELVNAAYYTAYKM
+806 
-821 NEYGM
+821 
-826 VPSLAQ
+826 
-832 ANGTGTL
+832 
-839 WSHHNVTQYIA
+839 
-850 NGKTDHTDPD
+850 
-860 GYWANRASRYFGTSY
+860 
-875 TMKDFFELVKYEY
+875 
-888 SHL
+888 

>member
-1 LLINIKW
+1 
-8 LFCRELWEKTME
+8 ME

-52 TNVKADTPADNVP
+52 TNVKADTPTDNVP

-79 ELASQEKAAQAKD
+79 ELASQEKTAQAKD

-135 TNTELGRAS
+135 TSAELGRTS

-268 PAVRPDVAK
+268 PTVRPDVAK

-325 YAPKK
+325 YAPQK

-336 SNQGSLDSFNLSNGQ
+336 SNQGNLDSFNLSNGQ

-414 GTVNLTPGHSYSLV
+414 GPVNLIPGHSYSLV

-454 TLDQQASYIDS
+454 TLDQQATYVDS
-465 FTKTDNG
+465 FTKTDKG

-496 DGSEIDRV
+496 DGQEIARTKV
-504 HVDLTARPDVAKVYP
+504 ELTDRPDVAKVYP

-529 DVNFKVDPAKANGTL
+529 NGEFKVDPAKANGTL

-623 GRDDVQNVYP
+623 GRNDVQNVYP

-648 IPTKMQGHLVR
+648 IPTKMQG
-659 FIHRLTDDKNG
+659 
-670 NGNFIDLSSNPVLVN
+670 
-685 LQYNLNENGI
+685 
-695 NRYILNNHINHAT
+695 
-708 ITVNHVIP
+708 
-716 ADTTDVYSETE
+716 
-727 DGKPNMV
+727 
-734 VVHETANPND
+734 
-744 SIWGEIN
+744 
-751 YEKAHYNNAFVH
+751 
-763 AFVDGDQI
+763 
-771 IEISPT
+771 
-777 DHEAWGAAYPA
+777 
-788 NGRAVQFEQ
+788 
-797 VEVYGANNF
+797 
-806 ARELVNAAYYTAYKM
+806 
-821 NEYGM
+821 
-826 VPSLAQ
+826 
-832 ANGTGTL
+832 
-839 WSHHNVTQYIA
+839 
-850 NGKTDHTDPD
+850 
-860 GYWANRASRYFGTSY
+860 
-875 TMKDFFELVKYEY
+875 
-888 SHL
+888 

>member
-1 LLINIKW
+1 
-8 LFCRELWEKTME
+8 ME

-557 DFSDQ
+557 NFSDQ

>member
-1 LLINIKW
+1 MVSLIVIF
-8 LFCRELWEKTME
+8 LTYREITME

-52 TNVKADTPADNVP
+52 MNVKADTPTDNVP

-102 QVVNNNDLHVSGWQA
+102 QVLNNNDLHVSGWQV

-135 TNTELGRAS
+135 TNTELGRTS

-152 DVAKAYPDVVNAKD
+152 DVAKAYPDVVNAKE

-201 GNHVDNWSQPINLD
+201 GNRVDNWSQPINLD

-268 PAVRPDVAK
+268 PTVRLDVAK
-277 AYSQVINA
+277 ACSQVINA

-309 RYSDAANGEGN
+309 RYSDAANSEGN

-336 SNQGSLDSFNLSNGQ
+336 SNQGSLDSFNLSDGQ

-363 QVENNHYLILFD
+363 QVENSHYLILFD
-375 NTNKTQVKS
+375 NTNKAQVKS

-414 GTVNLTPGHSYSLV
+414 GSVNLTPGHSYSLV

-433 LDGGNGDNGQSKTTD
+433 LDGGNGDNGQSKITD
-448 YWFNPV
+448 YWFSPI
-454 TLDQQASYIDS
+454 TLDQQASYVDS
-465 FTKTDNG
+465 FTKTAKG

-479 VSDQSINKPNAY
+479 VSDQSINKSNAY

-496 DGSEIDRV
+496 DGQEIAKTKV
-504 HVDLTARPDVAKVYP
+504 ELTDRPDVAKVYP

-529 DVNFKVDPAKANGTL
+529 NGEFNVDPAKANGTL
-544 KVIMRFAGDDANK
+544 KVIIRFAGNDANK

-623 GRDDVQNVYP
+623 GRNDVQNVYP

-659 FIHRLTDDKNG
+659 FVHRLTDDKDG

-685 LQYNLNENGI
+685 LQYNLNANGI

-716 ADTTDVYSETE
+716 SDTTDVYSETE

-860 GYWANRASRYFGTSY
+860 GYWTNRASRYFGTSY

>member
-1 LLINIKW
+1 
-8 LFCRELWEKTME
+8 ME

-52 TNVKADTPADNVP
+52 TNVKADTLADNVP

-102 QVVNNNDLHVSGWQA
+102 QVLNNNDLHVSGWQA

-135 TNTELGRAS
+135 TNTELGRTS

-268 PAVRPDVAK
+268 PTVRPDVAK

-309 RYSDAANGEGN
+309 RYSDAANSEGN

-400 TVATAGQSGFNANF
+400 TVATAGQSGFNADF
-414 GTVNLTPGHSYSLV
+414 GTVNLIPGHSYSLV

-454 TLDQQASYIDS
+454 TLDQQASYVDS
-465 FTKTDNG
+465 FTKTDKG

-496 DGSEIDRV
+496 DGQEIARTKV
-504 HVDLTARPDVAKVYP
+504 ELTDRPDVAKVYP

-529 DVNFKVDPAKANGTL
+529 NGEFKVDPTKANGNL
-544 KVIMRFAGDDANK
+544 KVIMQFAGDDANK

-562 YSQDYPTNAGNFD
+562 YSQNYPTNAGNFD

-580 ASQVTLS
+580 ASQVNLS
-587 GWHASSQAANKPYE
+587 GWHASTQAGNKPYE

-623 GRDDVQNVYP
+623 GRNDVQNVYP
-633 YIEGANKSGFQVTMN
+633 YIEGANKSGFQIMIPTQENMLHKVVKIINRLTDDPAGNGNYIDIVSGPVSILSGAQTEGCKTTTYNDNGQIVAVYNDAEVISQLPELPTGCEITAVTMMLRYAGYDVNKVQLAN
-648 IPTKMQGHLVR
+648 IMPRSNNGDYGFVGNPFSPSGWWIFPTGIAPVVDRFVGHHEIMTGASMQRIQDKLKQGHLVVAWVANV
-659 FIHRLTDDKNG
+659 NG
-670 NGNFIDLSSNPVLVN
+670 FV
-685 LQYNLNENGI
+685 
-695 NRYILNNHINHAT
+695 NHALALT
-708 ITVNHVIP
+708 GYD
-716 ADTTDVYSETE
+716 ASRLF
-727 DGKPNMV
+727 
-734 VVHETANPND
+734 
-744 SIWGEIN
+744 
-751 YEKAHYNNAFVH
+751 YNNPWTGRKESMTYGEFYQHWNADKQR
-763 AFVDGDQI
+763 A
-771 IEISPT
+771 IS
-777 DHEAWGAAYPA
+777 Y
-788 NGRAVQFEQ
+788 
-797 VEVYGANNF
+797 
-806 ARELVNAAYYTAYKM
+806 
-821 NEYGM
+821 
-826 VPSLAQ
+826 
-832 ANGTGTL
+832 
-839 WSHHNVTQYIA
+839 
-850 NGKTDHTDPD
+850 
-860 GYWANRASRYFGTSY
+860 
-875 TMKDFFELVKYEY
+875 
-888 SHL
+888 

>member
-1 LLINIKW
+1 
-8 LFCRELWEKTME
+8 ME

-52 TNVKADTPADNVP
+52 TNVKADTPTDNVP

-135 TNTELGRAS
+135 TNAELGRTS

-268 PAVRPDVAK
+268 PTVRPDVAK

-336 SNQGSLDSFNLSNGQ
+336 SNQGNLDSFNLSNGQ

-414 GTVNLTPGHSYSLV
+414 GSVNLTPGHSYSLV

-465 FTKTDNG
+465 FTKTDSG

-479 VSDQSINKPNAY
+479 ASDQSINKPNAY

-496 DGSEIDRV
+496 NGQEVARTKV
-504 HVDLTARPDVAKVYP
+504 ELTDRPDVAKVYP

-529 DVNFKVDPAKANGTL
+529 NGEFKVDPAKVNGTL

-557 DFSDQ
+557 NFSDQ

-580 ASQVTLS
+580 ASQVSLS
-587 GWHASSQAANKPYE
+587 GWHASTQAGNKPYE

-614 RQEITDKGL
+614 RQEITDKNIS
-623 GRDDVQNVYP
+623 RNDVQNVYP
-633 YIEGANKSGFQVTMN
+633 YIEGANKSGFQIVIPTQENMLHKVVKIINRLTDDPAGNGDYIDIVSGPVSILSGAQTEGRKMTTYNDNGQIVAVYNDAEVISQLPELPTGCEITAVTMMLRYAGYDVNKVQLAN
-648 IPTKMQGHLVR
+648 IMPRSNNGDYGFVGNPFSPSGWWIFPTGIAPVVDRFVGHHEIMTGASMQRIQDKLKQGHLVVAWVANV
-659 FIHRLTDDKNG
+659 NG
-670 NGNFIDLSSNPVLVN
+670 FV
-685 LQYNLNENGI
+685 
-695 NRYILNNHINHAT
+695 NHALALT
-708 ITVNHVIP
+708 GYD
-716 ADTTDVYSETE
+716 A
-727 DGKPNMV
+727 GRLF
-734 VVHETANPND
+734 
-744 SIWGEIN
+744 
-751 YEKAHYNNAFVH
+751 YNNPWTGRKESMTYGEFYQHWNADRQR
-763 AFVDGDQI
+763 A
-771 IEISPT
+771 IS
-777 DHEAWGAAYPA
+777 Y
-788 NGRAVQFEQ
+788 
-797 VEVYGANNF
+797 
-806 ARELVNAAYYTAYKM
+806 
-821 NEYGM
+821 
-826 VPSLAQ
+826 
-832 ANGTGTL
+832 
-839 WSHHNVTQYIA
+839 
-850 NGKTDHTDPD
+850 
-860 GYWANRASRYFGTSY
+860 
-875 TMKDFFELVKYEY
+875 
-888 SHL
+888 

>member
-1 LLINIKW
+1 
-8 LFCRELWEKTME
+8 ME

-52 TNVKADTPADNVP
+52 TNVKADTPTDNVP

-135 TNTELGRAS
+135 TSAELGRTS

-152 DVAKAYPDVVNAKD
+152 DIAKAYPDVVNAKD

-233 VSGWNA
+233 VTGWNA

-268 PAVRPDVAK
+268 PTIRLDVAK

-325 YAPKK
+325 YAPQK

-351 LIVSGWHATDYS
+351 LTVTGWHATDYS

-391 RPDVAKAYP
+391 RPDVARAYP

-414 GTVNLTPGHSYSLV
+414 GPVNLIPGHSYSLV

-454 TLDQQASYIDS
+454 TLDQQATYVDS
-465 FTKTDNG
+465 FTKTDKG

-496 DGSEIDRV
+496 DGQEIARTKV
-504 HVDLTARPDVAKVYP
+504 ELTDRPDVAKVYP

-529 DVNFKVDPAKANGTL
+529 NGEFKVDSAKANGTL

-557 DFSDQ
+557 NFSDQ

-580 ASQVTLS
+580 ASQVSLS
-587 GWHASSQAANKPYE
+587 GWHASTQAGNKPYE

-614 RQEITDKGL
+614 RQEITDKNIS
-623 GRDDVQNVYP
+623 RNDVQNVYP
-633 YIEGANKSGFQVTMN
+633 YIEGANKSGFQIVIPTQENMLHKVVKIINRLTDDPAGNGNYIDIVSGPVSILSGAQTEGRKTTTYNDNGQIVAVYNDAEVISQLPELPTGCEITAVTMMLRYAGYDVNKVQLAN
-648 IPTKMQGHLVR
+648 IMPRSNNGDYGFVGNPFSPSGWWIFPTGIAPVVDRFVGHHEIMTGASMQRIQDKLKQGHLVVAWVANV
-659 FIHRLTDDKNG
+659 NG
-670 NGNFIDLSSNPVLVN
+670 FV
-685 LQYNLNENGI
+685 
-695 NRYILNNHINHAT
+695 NHALALT
-708 ITVNHVIP
+708 GYD
-716 ADTTDVYSETE
+716 A
-727 DGKPNMV
+727 GRLF
-734 VVHETANPND
+734 
-744 SIWGEIN
+744 
-751 YEKAHYNNAFVH
+751 YNNPWTGRKESMTYGEFYQHWNADRQR
-763 AFVDGDQI
+763 A
-771 IEISPT
+771 IS
-777 DHEAWGAAYPA
+777 Y
-788 NGRAVQFEQ
+788 
-797 VEVYGANNF
+797 
-806 ARELVNAAYYTAYKM
+806 
-821 NEYGM
+821 
-826 VPSLAQ
+826 
-832 ANGTGTL
+832 
-839 WSHHNVTQYIA
+839 
-850 NGKTDHTDPD
+850 
-860 GYWANRASRYFGTSY
+860 
-875 TMKDFFELVKYEY
+875 
-888 SHL
+888 

>member
-1 LLINIKW
+1 
-8 LFCRELWEKTME
+8 ME
-20 IKKHYKLYK
+20 IKKRYKLYK

-52 TNVKADTPADNVP
+52 TNVKADTPTANVP

-71 PTTGDANA
+71 PTTSDA
-79 ELASQEKAAQAKD
+79 ELASQETAAQAKD

-102 QVVNNNDLHVSGWQA
+102 QVVNNNDLQVSGWQA

-135 TNTELGRAS
+135 TNTELGRTS
-144 VTENVARP
+144 ITENVARP

-253 YDRTAGHEITRVKVE
+253 YDRTTGHEITRVKVE
-268 PAVRPDVAK
+268 PTVRPDVAK

-336 SNQGSLDSFNLSNGQ
+336 SNQGNLDSFNLSNGQ

-400 TVATAGQSGFNANF
+400 TVATAEQSGFNANF
-414 GTVNLTPGHSYSLV
+414 GPVNLTPGHSYSLV

-433 LDGGNGDNGQSKTTD
+433 LDGGNGDNGQSKITD

-454 TLDQQASYIDS
+454 TLDQQATYVDS
-465 FTKTDNG
+465 FTKTDKG

-496 DGSEIDRV
+496 DGQEIARTKV
-504 HVDLTARPDVAKVYP
+504 ELTDRPDVAKVYP

-529 DVNFKVDPAKANGTL
+529 NGEFKVDPAKANGTL

-557 DFSDQ
+557 NFSDQ

-580 ASQVTLS
+580 ASQVSLS
-587 GWHASSQAANKPYE
+587 GWHASTQAGNKPYE

-614 RQEITDKGL
+614 RQEITDKSL
-623 GRDDVQNVYP
+623 GRNDVQNVYP

-659 FIHRLTDDKNG
+659 FIHRLTDDKDG

-716 ADTTDVYSETE
+716 SDTTDVYSETE

-860 GYWANRASRYFGTSY
+860 GYWANRASRYFGTTY
-875 TMKDFFELVKYEY
+875 TMNNFFELVKYEY

>member
-1 LLINIKW
+1 
-8 LFCRELWEKTME
+8 ME

-52 TNVKADTPADNVP
+52 TNVKADTPTDNVP

-135 TNTELGRAS
+135 TNTELGRTS

-268 PAVRPDVAK
+268 PTVRPDVAK

-336 SNQGSLDSFNLSNGQ
+336 SNQGNLDSFNLSNGQ

-414 GTVNLTPGHSYSLV
+414 GPVNLTPGHSYSLV

-448 YWFNPV
+448 YWFSPV
-454 TLDQQASYIDS
+454 TLDQQASYVDS
-465 FTKTDNG
+465 FTKTDKG

-496 DGSEIDRV
+496 DGQEIARTKV
-504 HVDLTARPDVAKVYP
+504 ELTDRPDVAKVYP

-529 DVNFKVDPAKANGTL
+529 NGEFKVDPAKANGTL
-544 KVIMRFAGDDANK
+544 KVIMRFAGDDANQNY
-557 DFSDQ
+557 SDQ

-580 ASQVTLS
+580 ASQVSLS
-587 GWHASSQAANKPYE
+587 GWHASTQAGNKPYE

-623 GRDDVQNVYP
+623 GRNDVQNVYP
-633 YIEGANKSGFQVTMN
+633 YIEGANKSGFQIVIPTQENMLHKVVKIINRLTDDPAGNGNYIDIVSGPVSILSGAQTEGRKTTTYNDNGQIVAVYNDAEVISQLPELPTGCEITAVTMMLRYAGYDVNKVQLAN
-648 IPTKMQGHLVR
+648 IMPRSNNGDYGFVGNPFSPSGWWIFPTGIAPVVDRFVGHHEIMTGASMQRIQDKLKQGHLVVAWVANV
-659 FIHRLTDDKNG
+659 NG
-670 NGNFIDLSSNPVLVN
+670 FV
-685 LQYNLNENGI
+685 
-695 NRYILNNHINHAT
+695 NHALALT
-708 ITVNHVIP
+708 GYD
-716 ADTTDVYSETE
+716 ASRLF
-727 DGKPNMV
+727 
-734 VVHETANPND
+734 
-744 SIWGEIN
+744 
-751 YEKAHYNNAFVH
+751 YNNPWTGRKESMTYGEFYQHWNADRQR
-763 AFVDGDQI
+763 A
-771 IEISPT
+771 IS
-777 DHEAWGAAYPA
+777 Y
-788 NGRAVQFEQ
+788 
-797 VEVYGANNF
+797 
-806 ARELVNAAYYTAYKM
+806 
-821 NEYGM
+821 
-826 VPSLAQ
+826 
-832 ANGTGTL
+832 
-839 WSHHNVTQYIA
+839 
-850 NGKTDHTDPD
+850 
-860 GYWANRASRYFGTSY
+860 
-875 TMKDFFELVKYEY
+875 
-888 SHL
+888 

>member
-1 LLINIKW
+1 
-8 LFCRELWEKTME
+8 ME

-52 TNVKADTPADNVP
+52 TNVKADTPTDNVP

-92 NGNYGYLDAA
+92 NGNYGYLDTA

-135 TNTELGRAS
+135 TNTELGRTS

-166 SGYQATMNN
+166 SGYQATMDN

-268 PAVRPDVAK
+268 PTVRPDVAK

-325 YAPKK
+325 YAPQK

-336 SNQGSLDSFNLSNGQ
+336 SNQGNLDSFNLSNGQ

-414 GTVNLTPGHSYSLV
+414 GPVNLTPGHSYSLV

-454 TLDQQASYIDS
+454 TLDQQATYVDS
-465 FTKTDNG
+465 FTKTDKG

-496 DGSEIDRV
+496 DGQEIARTKV
-504 HVDLTARPDVAKVYP
+504 ELTDRPDVAKVYP

-529 DVNFKVDPAKANGTL
+529 NGEFKVDPAKANGTL

-601 WLIVLDNN
+601 WLIVLDNS

-623 GRDDVQNVYP
+623 GRNDVQKVYP
-633 YIEGANKSGFQVTMN
+633 YIEGANKSGFQIVIPTQENMLHKVVKIINRLTDDPAGNGNYIDIVSGPVSILSGAQTEGRKTTTYNDNGQIVAVYNDAEVISQLPELPTGCEITAVTMMLRYAGYDVNKVQLAN
-648 IPTKMQGHLVR
+648 IMPRSNNGDYGFVGNPFSPSGWWIFPTGIAPVVDRFVGHHEIMTGASMQRIQDKLKQGHLVVAWVANV
-659 FIHRLTDDKNG
+659 NG
-670 NGNFIDLSSNPVLVN
+670 FV
-685 LQYNLNENGI
+685 
-695 NRYILNNHINHAT
+695 NHALALT
-708 ITVNHVIP
+708 GYD
-716 ADTTDVYSETE
+716 A
-727 DGKPNMV
+727 GRLF
-734 VVHETANPND
+734 
-744 SIWGEIN
+744 
-751 YEKAHYNNAFVH
+751 YNNPWTGRKESMTYGEFYQHWNADRQR
-763 AFVDGDQI
+763 A
-771 IEISPT
+771 IS
-777 DHEAWGAAYPA
+777 Y
-788 NGRAVQFEQ
+788 
-797 VEVYGANNF
+797 
-806 ARELVNAAYYTAYKM
+806 
-821 NEYGM
+821 
-826 VPSLAQ
+826 
-832 ANGTGTL
+832 
-839 WSHHNVTQYIA
+839 
-850 NGKTDHTDPD
+850 
-860 GYWANRASRYFGTSY
+860 
-875 TMKDFFELVKYEY
+875 
-888 SHL
+888 

>member
-1 LLINIKW
+1 MGDNNGN
-8 LFCRELWEKTME
+8 
-20 IKKHYKLYK
+20 KKHYKLYK
-29 DGKNWCAMALA
+29 DGKNWCTMALA
-40 VAAVS
+40 VTAVS

-52 TNVKADTPADNVP
+52 TNVKADTPTDNVP

-135 TNTELGRAS
+135 TNTELGRTP

-152 DVAKAYPDVVNAKD
+152 DVAKAYPEVVNVKD

-201 GNHVDNWSQPINLD
+201 GN
-215 KGNYAYLDNFG
+215 
-226 VKDNQLQ
+226 
-233 VSGWNA
+233 
-239 TNKALGK
+239 
-246 ANHYVIL
+246 
-253 YDRTAGHEITRVKVE
+253 
-268 PAVRPDVAK
+268 
-277 AYSQVINA
+277 
-285 KDSGFNTAFS
+285 
-295 LAGIDLNHELQIIS
+295 
-309 RYSDAANGEGN
+309 

-330 FAPANT
+330 LAPANT
-336 SNQGSLDSFNLSNGQ
+336 SNQGSLDSFNISNGQ
-351 LIVSGWHATDYS
+351 LTVTGWHATDYS

-384 IKVTNVA
+384 IKITNVA

-414 GTVNLTPGHSYSLV
+414 GTVNLTPGHNYSIV

-448 YWFNPV
+448 YWFAPV
-454 TLDQQASYIDS
+454 TLNQQASYVDS

-496 DGSEIDRV
+496 DGQEIARTKV
-504 HVDLTARPDVAKVYP
+504 ELTDRPDVAKVYP

-529 DVNFKVDPAKANGTL
+529 NGEFKVDSAKANGTL

-557 DFSDQ
+557 NFSDQ

-580 ASQVTLS
+580 ASQVSLS
-587 GWHASSQAANKPYE
+587 GWHASTQAGNKPYE

-614 RQEITDKGL
+614 RQEITGKGL
-623 GRDDVQNVYP
+623 GRNDIQNVYP
-633 YIEGANKSGFQVTMN
+633 YIEGANKSGFQIV
-648 IPTKMQGHLVR
+648 IPTQENMLHKVVK
-659 FIHRLTDDKNG
+659 IINRLTDDPAG
-670 NGNFIDLSSNPVLVN
+670 NGNYIDIVSRPISILSGAQTEGRKTTIYNDNGQIVAVYNDAEVISQLPELPTGCEITAVTMMLRYAGYDVNKVQLANIMPRSN
-685 LQYNLNENGI
+685 NGD
-695 NRYILNNHINHAT
+695 YGF
-708 ITVNHVIP
+708 V
-716 ADTTDVYSETE
+716 
-727 DGKPNMV
+727 G
-734 VVHETANPND
+734 NP
-744 SIWGEIN
+744 
-751 YEKAHYNNAFVH
+751 F
-763 AFVDGDQI
+763 
-771 IEISPT
+771 
-777 DHEAWGAAYPA
+777 
-788 NGRAVQFEQ
+788 
-797 VEVYGANNF
+797 
-806 ARELVNAAYYTAYKM
+806 
-821 NEYGM
+821 
-826 VPSLAQ
+826 SLS
-832 ANGTGTL
+832 G
-839 WSHHNVTQYIA
+839 W
-850 NGKTDHTDPD
+850 
-860 GYWANRASRYFGTSY
+860 
-875 TMKDFFELVKYEY
+875 
-888 SHL
+888 

>member
-1 LLINIKW
+1 
-8 LFCRELWEKTME
+8 ME

-52 TNVKADTPADNVP
+52 TNVKADTPTDNVP

-135 TNTELGRAS
+135 TNTELGRTS
-144 VTENVARP
+144 ITENVARP

-201 GNHVDNWSQPINLD
+201 GNHVDNWSQPITLD

-253 YDRTAGHEITRVKVE
+253 YDRTTGHEITRVKVE
-268 PAVRPDVAK
+268 PTVRPDVAK

-325 YAPKK
+325 YAPQK

-336 SNQGSLDSFNLSNGQ
+336 SNQGSLDSFNLSNSQ

-414 GTVNLTPGHSYSLV
+414 GPVKLTPGHSYSLV

-454 TLDQQASYIDS
+454 TLDQQASYVDS

-496 DGSEIDRV
+496 DGQKIARTKVE
-504 HVDLTARPDVAKVYP
+504 LTDRPDVAKVYP

-529 DVNFKVDPAKANGTL
+529 NGEFKVDPAKANGTL

-580 ASQVTLS
+580 ASQVSLS
-587 GWHASSQAANKPYE
+587 GWHASTQAGNKPYE

-623 GRDDVQNVYP
+623 GRNDVQNVYP
-633 YIEGANKSGFQVTMN
+633 YIEGANKSGFQIMIPTQENMLHKVVKIINRLTDDLAGNGNYIDIVSGPVSILSGAQTEGRKTTTYNDNGQIVAVYNDAEVISQLPELPTGCEITAVTMMLRYAGYDVNKVQLAN
-648 IPTKMQGHLVR
+648 IMPRSNNGDYGFVGNPFSPSGWWIFPTGIAPVVDRFVGHHEIMTGASMQRIQDKLKQGHLVVAWVANV
-659 FIHRLTDDKNG
+659 NG
-670 NGNFIDLSSNPVLVN
+670 FV
-685 LQYNLNENGI
+685 
-695 NRYILNNHINHAT
+695 NHALALT
-708 ITVNHVIP
+708 GYDAGRLFYNNPWTGRKESM
-716 ADTTDVYSETE
+716 TYSEFYQ
-727 DGKPNMV
+727 
-734 VVHETANPND
+734 H
-744 SIWGEIN
+744 W
-751 YEKAHYNNAFVH
+751 NADRQR
-763 AFVDGDQI
+763 A
-771 IEISPT
+771 IS
-777 DHEAWGAAYPA
+777 Y
-788 NGRAVQFEQ
+788 
-797 VEVYGANNF
+797 
-806 ARELVNAAYYTAYKM
+806 
-821 NEYGM
+821 
-826 VPSLAQ
+826 
-832 ANGTGTL
+832 
-839 WSHHNVTQYIA
+839 
-850 NGKTDHTDPD
+850 
-860 GYWANRASRYFGTSY
+860 
-875 TMKDFFELVKYEY
+875 
-888 SHL
+888 

>member
-1 LLINIKW
+1 
-8 LFCRELWEKTME
+8 ME

-40 VAAVS
+40 VTAVS
-45 AGLVLGN
+45 AGLVLEN
-52 TNVKADTPADNVP
+52 TNVKADTPTDNVP

-135 TNTELGRAS
+135 TNTELGRTS

-166 SGYQATMNN
+166 SGYQATMDN

-226 VKDNQLQ
+226 VKDNQLH

-268 PAVRPDVAK
+268 PTVRPDVAK

-295 LAGIDLNHELQIIS
+295 LAGIDLNQELQNIS
-309 RYSDAANGEGN
+309 RYTDADNREGN

-325 YAPKK
+325 YAPQK

-375 NTNKTQVKS
+375 NTNRTQVKS

-400 TVATAGQSGFNANF
+400 TVATAGQSGFNA
-414 GTVNLTPGHSYSLV
+414 
-428 SRYST
+428 
-433 LDGGNGDNGQSKTTD
+433 K
-448 YWFNPV
+448 
-454 TLDQQASYIDS
+454 I
-465 FTKTDNG
+465 
-472 YNVKGWM
+472 
-479 VSDQSINKPNAY
+479 
-491 LILLN
+491 
-496 DGSEIDRV
+496 
-504 HVDLTARPDVAKVYP
+504 RP
-519 SIYNSQKSGF
+519 
-529 DVNFKVDPAKANGTL
+529 L
-544 KVIMRFAGDDANK
+544 
-557 DFSDQ
+557 
-562 YSQDYPTNAGNFD
+562 
-575 NIHVT
+575 
-580 ASQVTLS
+580 
-587 GWHASSQAANKPYE
+587 
-601 WLIVLDNN
+601 
-609 GQELY
+609 
-614 RQEITDKGL
+614 
-623 GRDDVQNVYP
+623 
-633 YIEGANKSGFQVTMN
+633 
-648 IPTKMQGHLVR
+648 
-659 FIHRLTDDKNG
+659 
-670 NGNFIDLSSNPVLVN
+670 
-685 LQYNLNENGI
+685 NLN
-695 NRYILNNHINHAT
+695 
-708 ITVNHVIP
+708 
-716 ADTTDVYSETE
+716 
-727 DGKPNMV
+727 
-734 VVHETANPND
+734 TAH
-744 SIWGEIN
+744 S
-751 YEKAHYNNAFVH
+751 
-763 AFVDGDQI
+763 
-771 IEISPT
+771 
-777 DHEAWGAAYPA
+777 
-788 NGRAVQFEQ
+788 
-797 VEVYGANNF
+797 
-806 ARELVNAAYYTAYKM
+806 
-821 NEYGM
+821 
-826 VPSLAQ
+826 
-832 ANGTGTL
+832 
-839 WSHHNVTQYIA
+839 
-850 NGKTDHTDPD
+850 
-860 GYWANRASRYFGTSY
+860 
-875 TMKDFFELVKYEY
+875 
-888 SHL
+888 

>member
-1 LLINIKW
+1 MLINIKW
-8 LFCRELWEKTME
+8 LFCRELWEITME

-52 TNVKADTPADNVP
+52 TNVKADTPTDNVP

-102 QVVNNNDLHVSGWQA
+102 QVVSNNDLHVSGWQA

-135 TNTELGRAS
+135 TNTELGRTS

-166 SGYQATMNN
+166 SGYQATMDN

-268 PAVRPDVAK
+268 PTVRPDVAK

-336 SNQGSLDSFNLSNGQ
+336 SNQGNLDSFNLSNGQ

-414 GTVNLTPGHSYSLV
+414 GPVNLTPGHSYSLV

-433 LDGGNGDNGQSKTTD
+433 LDGGNGDNGQSKITD

-454 TLDQQASYIDS
+454 TLDQQASYVDS

-496 DGSEIDRV
+496 DGQEIARTKV
-504 HVDLTARPDVAKVYP
+504 ELTDRPDVAKVYP

-529 DVNFKVDPAKANGTL
+529 NGEFKVNSAKANGTL

-557 DFSDQ
+557 NFSDQ

-580 ASQVTLS
+580 ASQVSLS
-587 GWHASSQAANKPYE
+587 GWHASTQAGNKPYE

-614 RQEITDKGL
+614 RQEITDKNIS
-623 GRDDVQNVYP
+623 RNDVQNVYP
-633 YIEGANKSGFQVTMN
+633 YIEGANKSGFQIVIPTQENMLHKVVKIINRLTDDSAGNGNYIDIVSGPVSILSGAQTEGRKTTTYNDNGQIVAVYNDAEVISQLPELPTGCEITAVTMMLRYAGYDVNKVQLAN
-648 IPTKMQGHLVR
+648 IMPRSNNGDYGFVGNPFSPSGWWIFPTGIAPVVDRFVGHHEIMTGASMQRIQDKLKQGHLVVAWVANV
-659 FIHRLTDDKNG
+659 NG
-670 NGNFIDLSSNPVLVN
+670 FV
-685 LQYNLNENGI
+685 
-695 NRYILNNHINHAT
+695 NHALALT
-708 ITVNHVIP
+708 GYD
-716 ADTTDVYSETE
+716 A
-727 DGKPNMV
+727 GRLF
-734 VVHETANPND
+734 
-744 SIWGEIN
+744 
-751 YEKAHYNNAFVH
+751 YNNPWTGRKESMTYGEFYQHWNADRQR
-763 AFVDGDQI
+763 A
-771 IEISPT
+771 IS
-777 DHEAWGAAYPA
+777 Y
-788 NGRAVQFEQ
+788 
-797 VEVYGANNF
+797 
-806 ARELVNAAYYTAYKM
+806 
-821 NEYGM
+821 
-826 VPSLAQ
+826 
-832 ANGTGTL
+832 
-839 WSHHNVTQYIA
+839 
-850 NGKTDHTDPD
+850 
-860 GYWANRASRYFGTSY
+860 
-875 TMKDFFELVKYEY
+875 
-888 SHL
+888 

>member
-1 LLINIKW
+1 MLINIKW
-8 LFCRELWEKTME
+8 LFCRELWEITME

-52 TNVKADTPADNVP
+52 TNVKADTSADNVP

-71 PTTGDANA
+71 PTTGDVNA

-92 NGNYGYLDAA
+92 NGNYGYLDVA
-102 QVVNNNDLHVSGWQA
+102 QVVNNNDLHISGWQA

-135 TNTELGRAS
+135 TNTELGRTS

-268 PAVRPDVAK
+268 PTVRPDVAK

-391 RPDVAKAYP
+391 RLDVAKAYP

-414 GTVNLTPGHSYSLV
+414 GTVNLISGHSYSLV

-448 YWFNPV
+448 YWFSPV
-454 TLDQQASYIDS
+454 TLDQQASYVDS
-465 FTKTDNG
+465 FTKADNG

-496 DGSEIDRV
+496 DGQEIARTKV
-504 HVDLTARPDVAKVYP
+504 ELTDRPDVAKVYP

-529 DVNFKVDPAKANGTL
+529 NGEFKVDPAKANGTL
-544 KVIMRFAGDDANK
+544 KVIMRFAGDDANQNY
-557 DFSDQ
+557 SDQ

-633 YIEGANKSGFQVTMN
+633 YIEGANKSGFQIVIPTQENMLHKVVKIINRLTDDPAGNGNYIDIVSGPVSILSGAQTEGRKTTTYNDNGQIVAVYNDAEVISQLPELPTGCEITAVTMMLRYAGYDVNKVQLAN
-648 IPTKMQGHLVR
+648 IMPRSNNGDYGFVGNPFSPSGWWIFPTGIAPVVDRFVGHHEIMTGASMQRIQDKLKQGHLVVAWVANV
-659 FIHRLTDDKNG
+659 NG
-670 NGNFIDLSSNPVLVN
+670 FV
-685 LQYNLNENGI
+685 
-695 NRYILNNHINHAT
+695 NHALALT
-708 ITVNHVIP
+708 GYD
-716 ADTTDVYSETE
+716 ASRLF
-727 DGKPNMV
+727 
-734 VVHETANPND
+734 
-744 SIWGEIN
+744 
-751 YEKAHYNNAFVH
+751 YNNPWTGRKESMTYGEFYQHWNADKQR
-763 AFVDGDQI
+763 A
-771 IEISPT
+771 IS
-777 DHEAWGAAYPA
+777 Y
-788 NGRAVQFEQ
+788 
-797 VEVYGANNF
+797 
-806 ARELVNAAYYTAYKM
+806 
-821 NEYGM
+821 
-826 VPSLAQ
+826 
-832 ANGTGTL
+832 
-839 WSHHNVTQYIA
+839 
-850 NGKTDHTDPD
+850 
-860 GYWANRASRYFGTSY
+860 
-875 TMKDFFELVKYEY
+875 
-888 SHL
+888 

>member
-1 LLINIKW
+1 
-8 LFCRELWEKTME
+8 ME

-40 VAAVS
+40 VTAVS

-52 TNVKADTPADNVP
+52 TNVKADTPTDNVP

-102 QVVNNNDLHVSGWQA
+102 QVVNNNDLQVSGWQA

-135 TNTELGRAS
+135 TNTELGRTP

-152 DVAKAYPDVVNAKD
+152 DVAKAYPEVVNVKD

-215 KGNYAYLDNFG
+215 KGNYAYLDSFG

-246 ANHYVIL
+246 KYHYVIL
-253 YDRTAGHEITRVKVE
+253 YDRTAGHEITRTKIE
-268 PAVRPDVAK
+268 PIARPDVARG
-277 AYSQVINA
+277 YSQVINA
-285 KDSGFNTAFS
+285 KNSGFNTAFS

-309 RYSDAANGEGN
+309 RYSDDANGEGN

-330 FAPANT
+330 LAPANT
-336 SNQGSLDSFNLSNGQ
+336 RNQGSLDSFNISNGQ
-351 LIVSGWHATDYS
+351 LTVTGWHATDYS

-384 IKVTNVA
+384 IKITNVA

-414 GTVNLTPGHSYSLV
+414 GTVNLTPGHNYSIV

-448 YWFNPV
+448 YWFAPV
-454 TLDQQASYIDS
+454 TLNQQASYVDS

-496 DGSEIDRV
+496 DGQEIARTKV
-504 HVDLTARPDVAKVYP
+504 ELTDRPDVAKVYP

-529 DVNFKVDPAKANGTL
+529 NGEFKVDSAKPNGTL

-557 DFSDQ
+557 NFSDQ

-580 ASQVTLS
+580 ASQVSLS
-587 GWHASSQAANKPYE
+587 GWHASTQAGNKPYE

-614 RQEITDKGL
+614 RQEITGKGL
-623 GRDDVQNVYP
+623 GRNDIQNVYP
-633 YIEGANKSGFQVTMN
+633 YIEGANKSGFQIVIPTQENMLHKVVKIINRLTDDPAGNGNYIDIVSRPISILSGAQTEGRKTTIYNDNGQIVAVYNDAEVISQLPELPTGCEITAVTMMLRYAGYDVNKVQLAN
-648 IPTKMQGHLVR
+648 IMPRSNNGDYGFVGNPFSLSGWWIFPTGIAPVVDRFVGHHEIMTGTSMQRIQDKLKQGHLVVAWVANV
-659 FIHRLTDDKNG
+659 NG
-670 NGNFIDLSSNPVLVN
+670 FV
-685 LQYNLNENGI
+685 
-695 NRYILNNHINHAT
+695 NHALALT
-708 ITVNHVIP
+708 GYD
-716 ADTTDVYSETE
+716 ASRLF
-727 DGKPNMV
+727 
-734 VVHETANPND
+734 
-744 SIWGEIN
+744 
-751 YEKAHYNNAFVH
+751 YNNPWTGRKESMTYGEFYQHWNADRQR
-763 AFVDGDQI
+763 A
-771 IEISPT
+771 IS
-777 DHEAWGAAYPA
+777 Y
-788 NGRAVQFEQ
+788 
-797 VEVYGANNF
+797 
-806 ARELVNAAYYTAYKM
+806 
-821 NEYGM
+821 
-826 VPSLAQ
+826 
-832 ANGTGTL
+832 
-839 WSHHNVTQYIA
+839 
-850 NGKTDHTDPD
+850 
-860 GYWANRASRYFGTSY
+860 
-875 TMKDFFELVKYEY
+875 
-888 SHL
+888 